1 MLCSLLLHSYY
12 LSLSWSL
19 SWTRAV
25 PYTWSRDGV
34 SCWIFSCAGSL
45 FCLKSLHLASSW
57 QQVGHTTCSLLLS
70 YVRERGNANTLAAC
84 SVSSCICC
92 FVPVNQ
98 VCVGPFREHGTHCN
112 DREQVHEPDFLSSRL
127 AENID
132 FAFFARFGRHFLSL
146 SLPAAARP
154 LIKWLLDNVH
164 AWRREA
170 QEACENVWLHRLLSL
185 RRRCANY
192 LYFTHWLIIT
202 YKHTLVL
209 IDSSLRHLS
218 IVLIAK
224 KRVKCHIS
232 LLRRLMQIK
241 FITTQIN

>member
-1 MLCSLLLHSYY
+1 MDIHFEICKVYLRVVVMPSMFMKLWFCVWEKGVRLLSLTIVGGSCFCMLPVNCLCSVLYY
-12 LSLSWSL
+12 YIVTISFSWSL

-25 PYTWSRDGV
+25 PCTWSRDGV

-84 SVSSCICC
+84 SVSSCLCC

-127 AENID
+127 VENID
-132 FAFFARFGRHFLSL
+132 FALFARFGRHFLSL
-146 SLPAAARP
+146 SASRAF
-154 LIKWLLDNVH
+154 N
-164 AWRREA
+164 
-170 QEACENVWLHRLLSL
+170 
-185 RRRCANY
+185 
-192 LYFTHWLIIT
+192 
-202 YKHTLVL
+202 
-209 IDSSLRHLS
+209 
-218 IVLIAK
+218 
-224 KRVKCHIS
+224 
-232 LLRRLMQIK
+232 
-241 FITTQIN
+241 

>member
-1 MLCSLLLHSYY
+1 MLPVNCLCSVFLYY
-12 LSLSWSL
+12 IVTISLSWSL
-19 SWTRAV
+19 SWTMAV
-25 PYTWSRDGV
+25 PCTWPRDGV

-57 QQVGHTTCSLLLS
+57 QQVGHITFSLLLS

-84 SVSSCICC
+84 SVSSCLCC
-92 FVPVNQ
+92 FASVNQ
-98 VCVGPFREHGTHCN
+98 VCVGPFREHSTHCN

-127 AENID
+127 VENID
-132 FAFFARFGRHFLSL
+132 FALFARFGRHFLPLVSLSL

-170 QEACENVWLHRLLSL
+170 QEACENVWPLRLLSL

-202 YKHTLVL
+202 YKHTLAL
-209 IDSSLRHLS
+209 IDLASWERPRHLS

-224 KRVKCHIS
+224 KTC
-232 LLRRLMQIK
+232 
-241 FITTQIN
+241 